1 MNNINLSRLAPVQ
14 DTRTAYTPQ
23 GEPVEFQVMEIKR
36 CLGTLFDSLHKGEE
50 PKIVGDLEID
60 RGSAV
65 AKLDEFGDRVFAD
78 LSGKE
83 YPESELLYLTEDQ
96 AATLRSMLEDERSE
110 KPAPKRSEI
119 LQEAKKEG
127 VFYDV
132 EERLKAF
139 LEEVH
144 HHLPDG
150 YLLNVN
156 YSIEPLDKPAKRFE
170 PQFSLPPDL
179 FIKDAGVPL

>member
-1 MNNINLSRLAPVQ
+1 MNNVNLRRLAPVE
-14 DTRTAYTPQ
+14 DNRTAYTPQ
-23 GEPVEFQVMEIKR
+23 GEPVEFQVLMVER
-36 CLGTLFDSLHKGEE
+36 CLGTLFDSLHKGQE

-78 LSGKE
+78 LSGTE

-96 AATLRSMLEDERSE
+96 AVTLRSMLDDERSE

-127 VFYDV
+127 VFSDV

-144 HHLPDG
+144 RHLPEG
-150 YLLNVN
+150 YLLNVD
-156 YSIEPLDKPAKRFE
+156 YSIEPLSEPAKRFQ

-179 FIKDAGVPL
+179 FIKDAEVPL